1 MKWRRESC
9 LLTPLLGLKRTDT
22 KIHLWA
28 FGSTFSISSVL
39 NWEELMFEI
48 GLTLALLPPAGEYKV
63 MHASVCLHHAAIP
76 Q

>member
-9 LLTPLLGLKRTDT
+9 LLTPLLGLKRTENPFMGFWLN
-22 KIHLWA
+22 IL
-28 FGSTFSISSVL
+28 ISSVL

>member
-9 LLTPLLGLKRTDT
+9 LLNPLLGLKRTR
-22 KIHLWA
+22 KSIYGLLAQRSHL
-28 FGSTFSISSVL
+28 FCL
-39 NWEELMFEI
+39 NWEELVFEI

-63 MHASVCLHHAAIP
+63 MHASVCLHHAVIP